1 MTAQNKIETNRTNAL
16 KSTGPRTAKGKEIVA
31 ANATKHGLMSRRA
44 VIEGESQAEYDAFCA
59 ATFDDRSPVG
69 MMEHELTDIIASSFW
84 RLRRIKRI
92 EVELLDSFTDTPP
105 SQGRE
110 DKLPFTFIL
119 TKTYTGLPPEENDQQ
134 PTFDE
139 SPTENTH
146 AEHAAPIDNPPVP
159 PAGTQDPSPIANGQE
174 LKANGQQP
182 TANSQ
187 PPIATDCQS
196 PKANRHISLGHA
208 FVTDTAAGN
217 ALTKL
222 QRYEAHIYRT
232 LYKAIDELRRF
243 QRERRSQIDID
254 QF

>member
-1 MTAQNKIETNRTNAL
+1 MA
-16 KSTGPRTAKGKEIVA
+16 
-31 ANATKHGLMSRRA
+31 RRA

-92 EVELLDSFTDTPP
+92 EVELLDSFTDTPSP
-105 SQGRE
+105 SQGKE
-110 DKLPFTFIL
+110 NKLPFTVIIR
-119 TKTYTGLPPEENDQQ
+119 KTYTGLPPE
-134 PTFDE
+134 DE
-139 SPTENTH
+139 DEQSAENTH

-159 PAGTQDPSPIANGQE
+159 PAGPQDPSPTANEEPETSSLGRPIAN
-174 LKANGQQP
+174 
-182 TANSQ
+182 S
-187 PPIATDCQS
+187 QS

-222 QRYEAHIYRT
+222 QRYEAHVNRT
-232 LYKAIDELRRF
+232 LYKAMAELNRL
-243 QRERRSQIDID
+243 QRERRSQIEID

>member
-1 MTAQNKIETNRTNAL
+1 MSKRTVQNKDESNRSNAL

-31 ANATKHGLMSRRA
+31 ANATKHGLMARRA

-105 SQGRE
+105 PSPGKE
-110 DKLPFTFIL
+110 NKLPFTVIIR
-119 TKTYTGLPPEENDQQ
+119 KTYTGLPPE
-134 PTFDE
+134 DE
-139 SPTENTH
+139 PEADNSPNCHPERSD
-146 AEHAAPIDNPPVP
+146 AESRDL
-159 PAGTQDPSPIANGQE
+159 SKQE
-174 LKANGQQP
+174 SSALQ
-182 TANSQ
+182 
-187 PPIATDCQS
+187 
-196 PKANRHISLGHA
+196 NRLSLGHA

-222 QRYEAHIYRT
+222 QRYEAHVNRT
-232 LYKAIDELRRF
+232 LYKAMAELNRL